1 MVKPWLGMWLI
12 VEDTG
17 KAAHRFRK
25 SPLYLA
31 MSYSKGIHATKL
43 NLVSLNT

>member
-1 MVKPWLGMWLI
+1 MALLASCMWCYMVKPWLGMWLI

-17 KAAHRFRK
+17 NPAHHFRK

-31 MSYSKGIHATKL
+31 F
-43 NLVSLNT
+43 